1 MPEEPKKI
9 VPEKK
14 VPIIK
19 KPEAP
24 PPKGTYSKINQYLL
38 HFCVLSK
45 IRHLIRI
52 MLYYV
57 LNCHLC
63 YSVEQIC
70 QINVRIFH
78 LAILYY

>member
-24 PPKGTYSKINQYLL
+24 PKGTYSKINLYLL
-38 HFCVLSK
+38 LFRLLSEIWHCPYSVCALLCVYLLP
-45 IRHLIRI
+45 I
-52 MLYYV
+52 
-57 LNCHLC
+57 C
-63 YSVEQIC
+63 YSVEQTC
-70 QINVRIFH
+70 QINV
-78 LAILYY
+78 